1 MNSFLL
7 APAARGN
14 VSGTGTE
21 ALQSL
26 ATMAAEFGLPALDM
40 SAFDIAAVPSD
51 LVDEELARQSLALPL
66 AQRAKRVFV
75 AIADPANLHALDQ
88 IKFRTGLET
97 EPILVDKAQL
107 TAAID
112 RYRPANSEAIL
123 VAEDVEAHADSAA
136 STSDAAQ
143 ETEADAAP
151 IVRFV
156 REVLLDAVDAG
167 ASDIH
172 FEPYESYYR
181 IRLRIDGA
189 LREARRPPP
198 NLSRRL
204 AARLKVMAQLNVAE
218 RRVPQDGRIKLPSG
232 AKAIDFR
239 VSTLPTMNGEKVVL
253 RVLES
258 GATRL
263 GIDQLGFE
271 EEQKQLYLNALRR
284 PQGMLLVTGPTGSGK
299 TVTLYAGLNV
309 LNVEDRNIA
318 TAEDPVE
325 INIEGINQ
333 VQVNPKVGLD
343 FATALRA
350 FLRQDPDVV
359 MVGEIRDPET
369 AETAVKAAQ
378 TGHLVL
384 STLHTNS
391 AAETLTR
398 LRNIGVSAFNL
409 ATSVTLIVAQRL
421 ARRLCERCKQRIVVP
436 TQALRDEG
444 FTKAEADAGLS
455 IFQANTNGCGACDR
469 GYRGRVGICEVVEL
483 TPPLQRLILAGG
495 DSLALAEQARAL
507 GFDDLR
513 RAALK
518 KVMRG
523 QTSLAEVNRV
533 TVSTTDQTEGR
544 TS

>member
-1 MNSFLL
+1 MPMANN
-7 APAARGN
+7 APGADAFR
-14 VSGTGTE
+14 
-21 ALQSL
+21 SL
-26 ATMAAEFGLPALDM
+26 ATVAAEFGLPALDLA
-40 SAFDIAAVPSD
+40 AFDVATVPTE
-51 LVDEELARQSLALPL
+51 LVDEDLARQRLALPL
-66 AQRAKRVFV
+66 AQRGQRVFV
-75 AIADPANLHALDQ
+75 AIADPANLPALDD

-97 EPILVDKAQL
+97 EAILVDAAQL
-107 TAAID
+107 DAAID
-112 RYRPANSEAIL
+112 RYRPTNSEAIL
-123 VAEDVEAHADSAA
+123 VAENEDALDESSAGEA
-136 STSDAAQ
+136 DAAQ
-143 ETEADAAP
+143 ASDADAAP
-151 IVRFV
+151 IVRYV
-156 REVLLDAVDAG
+156 HDVLLDAVDAG

-172 FEPYESYYR
+172 FEPYENVYR

-189 LREARRPPP
+189 LREARRPPTH
-198 NLSRRL
+198 LSRRF

-218 RRVPQDGRIKLPSG
+218 RRVPQDGRIKLQSG
-232 AKAIDFR
+232 AKTIDFR

-253 RVLES
+253 RVLDS

-271 EEQKQLYLNALRR
+271 EEQKQLYLNALGR

-309 LNVEDRNIA
+309 LNAEDRNIA

-325 INIEGINQ
+325 INVEGINQ

-343 FATALRA
+343 FASALRA

-378 TGHLVL
+378 TGHLVM

-421 ARRLCERCKQRIVVP
+421 ARRLCERCKRRIVVP
-436 TQALRDEG
+436 PEVLLDEG
-444 FTKAEADAGLS
+444 FTNAEVQAG
-455 IFQANTNGCGACDR
+455 IAVFQANSNGCGACDH
-469 GYRGRVGICEVVEL
+469 GYRGRVGICEVVEM

-495 DSLALAEQARAL
+495 DSLALAEQAQAL
-507 GFDDLR
+507 GFEDLR
-513 RAALK
+513 RTALK

-533 TVSTTDQTEGR
+533 TVGAADRPAGHQS
-544 TS
+544 

>member
-7 APAARGN
+7 APASRGN
-14 VSGTGTE
+14 ASGAGTE
-21 ALQSL
+21 ALLSL

-40 SAFDIAAVPSD
+40 AAFDIAAVPTD

-66 AQRAKRVFV
+66 AQRGKRVFV

-107 TAAID
+107 AVAID

-123 VAEDVEAHADSAA
+123 VAEDADAHADSAA

-143 ETEADAAP
+143 ETEADTAP

-181 IRLRIDGA
+181 IRLRVDGA

-232 AKAIDFR
+232 TKAIDFR

-271 EEQKQLYLNALRR
+271 KEQKQLYLNALRR
-284 PQGMLLVTGPTGSGK
+284 PQGMVLVTGPTGSGK

-398 LRNIGVSAFNL
+398 LRNIGISAFNL

-436 TQALRDEG
+436 PEVLQDEG
-444 FTKAEADAGLS
+444 FTKAEADAGPG
-455 IFQANTNGCGACDR
+455 IFQANANGCDACDR

-533 TVSTTDQTEGR
+533 TVSAADQTEGR